1 MSIKTDQIKART
13 YDQPPQ
19 LPPHPHMTP
28 ALSGASLQ
36 ASYGFRYIS
45 QPAFLL
51 DHLDT
56 FSSPHS
62 LKGQTKSSHQIQRLL
77 QMSSYTMD

>member
-1 MSIKTDQIKART
+1 MIN
-13 YDQPPQ
+13 PPT
-19 LPPHPHMTP
+19 PPSLDF
-28 ALSGASLQ
+28 AFSGASLQ
-36 ASYGFRYIS
+36 ASCGLRYIS

-62 LKGQTKSSHQIQRLL
+62 LKGQPKSSHQIQRLR
-77 QMSSYTMD
+77 MSSYTMD